1 MRSRRLLVLA
11 LLLPL
16 AACTSEPAPDSSET
30 APSPTAVETTPV
42 EIPGPRDLEVTRVMI
57 QDGEVAQGQAEM
69 LPAQSRLHV
78 DAACLAGDPTALAA
92 VSVLIDGA
100 SSTAKEMACDG
111 TPVSI
116 QMLGKPQD
124 ATVQLSLSVPEGDDV
139 TAYAVGTAE

>member
-16 AACTSEPAPDSSET
+16 AACTSQPSPDAT
-30 APSPTAVETTPV
+30 DDAPSPTAVETTPV

-69 LPAQSRLHV
+69 LPAQTRFHV
-78 DAACLAGDPTALAA
+78 DAACLADDPSSLAA

-100 SSTAKEMACDG
+100 SSTAKEMACNG

-124 ATVQLSLSVPEGDDV
+124 ATVQLSLSVPEGDGV